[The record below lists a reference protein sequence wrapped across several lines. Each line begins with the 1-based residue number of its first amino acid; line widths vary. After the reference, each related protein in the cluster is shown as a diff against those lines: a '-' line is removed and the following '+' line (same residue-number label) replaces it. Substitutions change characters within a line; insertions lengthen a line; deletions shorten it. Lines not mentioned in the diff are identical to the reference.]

1 MRTSAGVVRDAMLKL
16 ARADLDPGEFLY
28 EVAARVRHIVPWDG
42 SGWMTLDPDTL
53 LPSGTLDT
61 EGSPGLIRALW
72 RNELL
77 TPDVVP
83 KLADFAIRATPV
95 VASSHLEPST
105 VAESPRIQLIYRP
118 AGVGDDLRV
127 GGTSWGHLVLAREL
141 GARNFDDSEY
151 AFIADI
157 VPSVATGL
165 RRSLSRRPAH
175 AASCAPGVVAFSG
188 TGAVISATTEAMQMI
203 KLMPGG
209 GASTL
214 YPVALRTTQRDG
226 AYARVLLTDGRWLR
240 LHGSQMHGAPADSAQ
255 VTVTRVSS

>member
-1 MRTSAGVVRDAMLKL
+1 MRTSAGVVRDAVLKL

-28 EVAARVRHIVPWDG
+28 EVAARVRRVVPWDG
-42 SGWMTLDPDTL
+42 SGWMSLDPDTL

-77 TPDVVP
+77 TPDVVT
-83 KLADFAIRATPV
+83 KLSDFATRATPV
-95 VASSHLEPST
+95 VASSHLEAST

-118 AGVGDDLRV
+118 AGVGDDLRANLRV

-175 AASCAPGVVAFSG
+175 AASCAAGLSR
-188 TGAVISATTEAMQMI
+188 SA
-203 KLMPGG
+203 G
-209 GASTL
+209 
-214 YPVALRTTQRDG
+214 
-226 AYARVLLTDGRWLR
+226 RVR
-240 LHGSQMHGAPADSAQ
+240 
-255 VTVTRVSS
+255 